1 MRWYVEATKIGA
13 HTPPATLV
21 VDAEA
26 WPRALQA
33 ARAIRG
39 ESGPITD
46 FTIELLED
54 GCRAIEPHGL
64 LAYRV
69 TTAPDDTPRGEVRG
83 PSVVPPRPAPSN
95 PEASP
100 APSAPAVPSAV
111 ASSPA
116 SVPSVPSVPS
126 APVAAG
132 AAPVAAPPS
141 APAALDP
148 PPPPAEPA
156 LPTAVVVF
164 ERSQLPTADS
174 PLHYRELAFAL
185 PADTTEEVAERV
197 IFAELARLQ
206 EDMAALPSGKL
217 INLAAFDRVFTGRPS
232 VLPIATLTWKDWR
245 TDPVVDFP
253 LRRGTPAA
261 PMPLS
266 FPPPPSAMAMA
277 ESARI
282 SGLPPAAVPA
292 EAAPPSVPQ
301 PAPSARGVTPDAT
314 LRIPL
319 DPPMS
324 ERGDAPLPADRH
336 LDSLD
341 LPKAESASHPVV
353 TELPEPSDPALPHD
367 TLPPGPPPPSES
379 NPAAAAAPPSEPSP
393 SSDGLADIPAVDARD
408 SQREPR
414 SFGSIASSRS
424 SIPRMVFARKRGD
437 ELLSVLFEAMYD
449 LAFLRDAVEGADFCV
464 GLALEQIP
472 AIRGFVHLYDMDR
485 REFVV
490 VAGRGNDAAQ
500 RLLARTTDQDARFHS
515 VMRQAGATVDGE
527 AVLAPIVHAGRYIGI
542 LELDG
547 SLDHQ
552 PFGEAEGHA
561 LVYIARQYA
570 EFVAQRGVV
579 IDAQRVSERPTSRRE

>member
-69 TTAPDDTPRGEVRG
+69 TTAPDDTPLGEVRG
-83 PSVVPPRPAPSN
+83 PSLVPPRPAPS
-95 PEASP
+95 SP
-100 APSAPAVPSAV
+100 APSAPAVPPAV

-126 APVAAG
+126 APV
-132 AAPVAAPPS
+132 S
-141 APAALDP
+141 APAAAEP
-148 PPPPAEPA
+148 PPPPSEPA
-156 LPTAVVVF
+156 LPAPVVVF

-185 PADTTEEVAERV
+185 PADTTEEVAERA
-197 IFAELARLQ
+197 IFAELARIQ
-206 EDMAALPSGKL
+206 KDMASLPSGKL
-217 INLAAFDRVFTGRPS
+217 INLAAFDRVFSGRPS

-245 TDPVVDFP
+245 TDPVLDFP

-266 FPPPPSAMAMA
+266 FPPPPSAMALG

-282 SGLPPAAVPA
+282 SSLPSAAVPA
-292 EAAPPSVPQ
+292 EAAPPSVPAP
-301 PAPSARGVTPDAT
+301 PASVPAAPPSAPPSVPRPSPSTRGLTPDAT
-314 LRIPL
+314 IRIPL
-319 DPPMS
+319 DPPVT
-324 ERGDAPLPADRH
+324 ERGDAPLSADRH

-341 LPKAESASHPVV
+341 LPKADSASQPVV
-353 TELPEPSDPALPHD
+353 IELPEPSDPALPHD
-367 TLPPGPPPPSES
+367 TLRPGPPPPSES
-379 NPAAAAAPPSEPSP
+379 SPAAAAAPSDP

-472 AIRGFVHLYDMDR
+472 ATRGFVHLYDMDR

-490 VAGRGNDAAQ
+490 VAGRGNAAAQ
-500 RLLARTTDQDARFHS
+500 RLLARTADQDARFHA

-527 AVLAPIVHAGRYIGI
+527 AVFAPIVHAGRYIGI

-547 SLDHQ
+547 ALDQQ